1 MASDR
6 RDQGA
11 PSRGVSRREL
21 RSPHR
26 RSKPWTPLG
35 PGRRVLR
42 HRVIGR
48 GQQNGRGFRDVPAPG
63 WFGFVKM
70 LVFVGILMLG
80 FLYIWNKRG
89 LEWE

>member
-1 MASDR
+1 
-6 RDQGA
+6 
-11 PSRGVSRREL
+11 
-21 RSPHR
+21 
-26 RSKPWTPLG
+26 
-35 PGRRVLR
+35 
-42 HRVIGR
+42 VIGR